1 MSEVGKPPMRQ
12 NLSIVETHRR
22 TWTGVSYSLVCVG
35 LLGMVGLA
43 LRAPKTPA
51 VVMSTTMRATEEVRI
66 AGNDHAKEYSDDG
79 PKTVLELQ
87 QFRQAGSI
95 PIQSAGGREGS
106 ETLIN
111 LNPTINTWYVLR
123 VAWNGLPEMSYHLEN
138 PAPLSRRFVLDEHF
152 PLGIVVEE
160 GQARYPC
167 NLLGGASAN
176 VLDQA
181 AKSESVFAPLC
192 ESRLYLRN
200 RAKGQRTA
208 LEAATEFLR
217 SKVWGG
223 EKVIVLF
230 HHLMKDTHRETGT
243 IQTETANQDAKSVNS
258 TNLPT
263 PARID
268 PQYANRVVSS
278 GDLGVA
284 AESSENGGLRP
295 GSWYAASGNPG
306 VYISL
311 IQPNFIDPAILKSY
325 RTTVNNLDGVEAS
338 SLCYLVA
345 FDLDQF
351 DLAYELGTEYP
362 GVGWSE
368 HIIPKMK
375 DPKLQG
381 PDGIGSISPLVAT
394 GLINPESAPK
404 TVATFTGGFKREHG
418 AFKSGEFALRNH
430 GSHYGFIEDGVVLS
444 KLQPGLATI
453 FVLKDGQVG
462 MKTWGDGDNQL
473 LTDLKYARQNG
484 VPLVEYDE
492 ALRSTVPGALVNRW
506 GPGNWS
512 GTEDM
517 KLRTI
522 RAGIGLQERAGKRF
536 LVYAVF
542 SDATPS
548 AMARVF
554 QAYQFNY
561 ALLLDMNA
569 LEHTYLALYRRSG
582 QQLFV
587 DHLIQGMGQVE
598 KSAGGEVVPRFLG
611 YPDNRDFFYLTR
623 RNP

>member
-1 MSEVGKPPMRQ
+1 MRRTP
-12 NLSIVETHRR
+12 SIVETNGRP
-22 TWTGVSYSLVCVG
+22 WAVLSFSLLGLG

-43 LRAPKTPA
+43 GRRVSNAPTVVTPA
-51 VVMSTTMRATEEVRI
+51 HMSAAQVVLAPGSDQV
-66 AGNDHAKEYSDDG
+66 KEYSDEA
-79 PKTVLELQ
+79 PKTVVELQ
-87 QFRQAGSI
+87 QFRQTSSI
-95 PIQSAGGREGS
+95 PIRSATGREGS

-111 LNPTINTWYVLR
+111 LDPAINTWFILR
-123 VAWNGLPEMSYHLEN
+123 VAWNGLSEMSYHLEN
-138 PAPLSRRFVLDEHF
+138 PAPLSQKLVLDEHF
-152 PLGIVVEE
+152 RSGIVIEE
-160 GQARYPC
+160 GQARHPC
-167 NLLGGASAN
+167 SLFEGAPVT

-181 AKSESVFAPLC
+181 SKSQSIFASLC
-192 ESRLYLRN
+192 DSRLYLRN

-217 SKVWGG
+217 SQVWGG

-230 HHLMKDTHRETGT
+230 HHLLKDTNRETGK
-243 IQTETANQDAKSVNS
+243 IQTEATNPGGKSVS
-258 TNLPT
+258 SSNLPT

-268 PQYANRVVSS
+268 PQYANRVISS
-278 GDLGVA
+278 GDLGIAVEGA
-284 AESSENGGLRP
+284 DSGGLRP

-306 VYISL
+306 VSISL
-311 IQPNFIDPAILKSY
+311 IQPNFIDPTILKSY
-325 RTTVNNLDGVEAS
+325 RASVNNLDGVEAS

-345 FDLDQF
+345 FDLDEF

-368 HIIPKMK
+368 RITPKMK
-375 DPKLQG
+375 DPKLPG
-381 PDGIGSISPLVAT
+381 PDGIGSISPLVGT
-394 GLINPESAPK
+394 GLINPLAARK
-404 TVATFTGGFKREHG
+404 AVATFTAGFKREHG
-418 AFKSGEFALRNH
+418 AFRSGAFAQINH

-453 FVLKDGQVG
+453 LVPKDGRVQ
-462 MKTWGDGDNQL
+462 MKTWEIGDNKL
-473 LTDLKYARQNG
+473 LADLKYARQNG

-492 ALRSTVPGALVNRW
+492 RLRSTVPGALVSRW

-512 GTEDM
+512 GSEDM

-554 QAYQFNY
+554 QAYQSKY